1 MSKREPKGGP
11 LPDPMAPDPMAPGPP
26 VPGPPNEGEESPNRP
41 REEADRSDSDRFFS
55 EVYAE
60 LLSIARRRMRGE
72 RRGRTL
78 QSTELVHE
86 AYLRLRKS
94 EGQEWETAGHFFV
107 AAAEAMRRILI
118 DRARARRRL
127 RRGADQR
134 GAPPQ
139 RLTLDLREV
148 AELTD
153 QQDPES
159 ILAFDRALERL
170 GRQDERL
177 ASTVKLR
184 FYAGL
189 NVEET
194 AEALQV
200 SPRTVKRDWAFARAW
215 LFEQL
220 IHPTT

>member
-1 MSKREPKGGP
+1 MATREPDEGVHPEAASRIPPAGGG
-11 LPDPMAPDPMAPGPP
+11 AG
-26 VPGPPNEGEESPNRP
+26 
-41 REEADRSDSDRFFS
+41 SDSDRFFS

-60 LLSIARRRMRGE
+60 LRSIARRRMRGE

-86 AYLRLRKS
+86 AYLRLRKDR
-94 EGQEWETAGHFFV
+94 GQEWETPGQFFA

-127 RRGADQR
+127 KRGGDAA

-148 AELTD
+148 AELAD
-153 QQDPES
+153 EHDPDS

-170 GRQDERL
+170 GAQDERL
-177 ASTVKLR
+177 MAMVKLR
-184 FYAGL
+184 FFAGL
-189 NVEET
+189 SVEET
-194 AEALQV
+194 AEALRV

-220 IHPTT
+220 RAEEDAGGGPGSEDSRGERG

>member
-1 MSKREPKGGP
+1 
-11 LPDPMAPDPMAPGPP
+11 MATTE
-26 VPGPPNEGEESPNRP
+26 PNEGSPP
-41 REEADRSDSDRFFS
+41 GGGSDSDRFFS

-60 LLSIARRRMRGE
+60 LRSIARRRMRGE
-72 RRGRTL
+72 RRARTF

-86 AYLRLRKS
+86 AYLRLRKDR
-94 EGQEWETAGHFFV
+94 GREWETPGHFFA

-127 RRGADQR
+127 KRGADSAGMPAR
-134 GAPPQ
+134 

-148 AELTD
+148 AELAD
-153 QQDPES
+153 EQDPES

-170 GRQDERL
+170 EAQDERL
-177 ASTVKLR
+177 MSTVKLR

-189 NVEET
+189 SVEET

-220 IHPTT
+220 RADPSQLTADADRSPGRAEPPRGNSEPGGSPDRE